1 MAGRDIIV
9 VGASTGGVEA
19 LTQMVRGLPS
29 GLPASLF
36 VVCHFPPGLRSVL
49 PEILSRSGPLL
60 ASHAADGEPF
70 YPGQIYIAP
79 PDHHLLL
86 EPGKRMRLTRGAR
99 ENHHRPAVDPLFRSA
114 ARHYGSR
121 VIGVVLTGALYDGT
135 AGLMA
140 VRAAGGLAVVQDPD
154 DALVA
159 AMPQNAM
166 EVAGVDHVVCIA
178 DLAPLLIGL
187 SHQPVEPDRGAE
199 TMDPIER
206 MPEIAIQDMARQ
218 VRNERR
224 GQVSVMTCP
233 ECGGAL
239 WQVDDAGLLRFSCH
253 VGHVYRGEVLLSE
266 QTEALEAALWTA
278 VRTFKE
284 KWVLASQLAH
294 REQAAGNAQSA
305 ARFREQAEQ
314 AIRSGELIQHH
325 LLSDALPGGEP
336 READG
341 FNGQAVRPSE
351 P

>member
-1 MAGRDIIV
+1 
-9 VGASTGGVEA
+9 
-19 LTQMVRGLPS
+19 
-29 GLPASLF
+29 
-36 VVCHFPPGLRSVL
+36 
-49 PEILSRSGPLL
+49 
-60 ASHAADGEPF
+60 
-70 YPGQIYIAP
+70 
-79 PDHHLLL
+79 
-86 EPGKRMRLTRGAR
+86 
-99 ENHHRPAVDPLFRSA
+99 
-114 ARHYGSR
+114 
-121 VIGVVLTGALYDGT
+121 
-135 AGLMA
+135 
-140 VRAAGGLAVVQDPD
+140 VQDPD

-166 EVAGVDHVVCIA
+166 EVAGGDHVIPIA
-178 DLAPLLIGL
+178 DLAPLLIRL
-187 SHQPVEPDRGAE
+187 THKPVDSDRGAE

-294 REQAAGNAQSA
+294 REQAAGNVQSA

-314 AIRSGELIQHH
+314 AIRSGDLIQRH
-325 LLSDALPGGEP
+325 LLVDAPPGGEP
-336 READG
+336 RIDG
-341 FNGQAVRPSE
+341 EFNGPAGRPSE